1 MTLTSL
7 ADTLKLADGHEIP
20 GFGFGTYLISDQAA
34 MDTTI
39 KTAWDQGYRL
49 FDTAMLY
56 RNEDLLG
63 ESLRRLEIPRQE
75 LYLTTKVAE
84 EVQGYDQTLKSVEGS
99 LKRLGL
105 DYLDLLLVH
114 WPVREHFFDTWR
126 AFEKLKADGKVKSI
140 GVSNYTAAHLDLL
153 ATKAQEM
160 PVIDQVEYHPYLN
173 QLALLAYNQEH
184 HIITEAWS
192 PLGRRAVLG
201 DPMIAKIGHHHDKT
215 VAQVILRWELQHGI
229 LPIPKSQ
236 HAERIAENAQVFDFT
251 LSTDEMSMIDLL
263 NKYQRTGN
271 EPEIVYETGKQY

>member
-7 ADTLKLADGHEIP
+7 ADTIKLADGHEIP
-20 GFGFGTYLISDQAA
+20 GFGFGTYLISDQEA

-56 RNEDLLG
+56 RNEDILG
-63 ESLRRLEIPRQE
+63 ETLHRLEIPRQE

-99 LKRLGL
+99 LKRLKL

-126 AFEKLKADGKVKSI
+126 AFEELKADGKVKSI

-153 ATKAQEM
+153 ATKAKEM
-160 PVIDQVEYHPYLN
+160 PVVDQVEYHPYLN
-173 QLALLAYNQEH
+173 QLALLDYNQQH
-184 HIITEAWS
+184 HIVTEAWS

-201 DPMIAKIGHHHDKT
+201 DSMIAKIGQHHNKS
-215 VAQVILRWELQHGI
+215 VAQTILRWELQHGI

-236 HAERIAENAQVFDFT
+236 HAERITENAQVFDFS
-251 LSTDEMSMIDLL
+251 LSEDEMSTIDLL

>member
-201 DPMIAKIGHHHDKT
+201 DPMIAKIGQHHDKT

>member
-39 KTAWDQGYRL
+39 KTAWVQGYRL